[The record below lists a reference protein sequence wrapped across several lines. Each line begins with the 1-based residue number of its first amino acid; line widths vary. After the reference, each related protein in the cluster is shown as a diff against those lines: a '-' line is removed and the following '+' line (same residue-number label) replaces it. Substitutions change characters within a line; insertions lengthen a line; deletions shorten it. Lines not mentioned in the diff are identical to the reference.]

1 MSFLGWHDSMTIT
14 THCFLEK
21 LRLPTKLLLGED
33 NWNLK
38 VDLLCTL
45 PHLPLLLADLI
56 LYPCHKL

>member
-1 MSFLGWHDSMTIT
+1 MPII
-14 THCFLEK
+14 THCFLQK
-21 LRLPTKLLLGED
+21 LGLPTKLLLGED

-38 VDLLCTL
+38 VDLSWNL